1 MGTRNKV
8 VVATR
13 DKQRIKGF
21 TWDFVPNRD
30 TFHVADPDDEHK
42 IAELSFSDL
51 KAVFF
56 VKSLEG
62 IPGRPSPTFSEESLE
77 GVPGLKIKVTFVD
90 GEVMF
95 GTTNGYQPGRK
106 GFFVMPADK
115 MGNNERVYV
124 IAAAAQSVDTWR
136 TAPAAVRR

>member
-1 MGTRNKV
+1 MAR
-8 VVATR
+8 R
-13 DKQRIKGF
+13 DGQRIKGF

-30 TFHVADPDDEHK
+30 TFHVSDPEDERK
-42 IAELSFSDL
+42 VVELSFSDL

-56 VKSLEG
+56 VKNFQG
-62 IPGRPSPTFSEESLE
+62 TPGRPSPTFSEESLE

-115 MGNNERVYV
+115 TSNNERVYV
-124 IAAAAQSVDTWR
+124 ISAAAQSVDTWR
-136 TAPAAVRR
+136 TAPVTVR

>member
-1 MGTRNKV
+1 MGIKNQV

-13 DKQRIKGF
+13 DGQRIKGF

-30 TFHVADPDDEHK
+30 TFHIANPEDERK
-42 IAELSFSDL
+42 IVELSFSDL

-56 VKSLEG
+56 VKSFQG
-62 IPGRPSPTFSEESLE
+62 IPDRPSPTFNEESLE
-77 GVPGLKIKVTFVD
+77 GVPGLKIKVTFAD
-90 GEVMF
+90 GGVMF

-115 MGNNERVYV
+115 TGNNERVYV
-124 IAAAAQSVDTWR
+124 ISSAAQSVDTWR
-136 TAPAAVRR
+136 TAPVTVR